1 MATIF
6 ENVYVSPY
14 NENEEFS
21 TDNNPLR
28 QLEVVIK
35 QSSAQLNIR
44 DGNVYFYTTYFL
56 INRLKWLPTVTIQ

>member
-14 NENEEFS
+14 TENEEFS

-28 QLEVVIK
+28 QLEVETK

-44 DGNVYFYTTYFL
+44 DGSVYF
-56 INRLKWLPTVTIQ
+56 